1 MKMYLS
7 ISHINNKKLGVFQY
21 QFAKTISPDSSSSGL
36 FTYVALGCRRV
47 IPFTPDAVSYFTN
60 SRNYVKTEI
69 TKTVLRRVAGDGV
82 LVVEGNEHR
91 RQRKLLNP
99 AFSSEHTKNLIPS
112 FWLKACEL
120 MHMLEDEALNFEGKN
135 GYDIVKPL
143 TRTTLDIIG
152 LAGVCS

>member
-1 MKMYLS
+1 
-7 ISHINNKKLGVFQY
+7 LGVFQY
-21 QFAKTISPDSSSSGL
+21 QFAKTIPPDSSPSGL
-36 FTYVALGCRRV
+36 FTYAALGCRRV

-69 TKTVLRRVAGDGV
+69 TKTVLRGVTGDGV
-82 LVVEGNEHR
+82 VVVEGNEHR

-99 AFSSEHTKNLIPS
+99 AFSSEHIKNLIPL

-120 MHMLEDEALNFEGKN
+120 MHLLEDESLNVDGTK
-135 GYDIVKPL
+135 GYDMVNPF

-152 LAGVCS
+152 LAGFLFMEDSWLKE